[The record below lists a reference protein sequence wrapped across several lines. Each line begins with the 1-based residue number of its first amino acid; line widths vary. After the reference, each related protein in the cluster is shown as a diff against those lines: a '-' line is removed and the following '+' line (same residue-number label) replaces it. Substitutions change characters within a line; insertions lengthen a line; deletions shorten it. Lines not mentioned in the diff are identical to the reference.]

1 VNRKLAATVALI
13 GASVAVLTKLREADA
28 DRTAWADATDEVE

>member
-1 VNRKLAATVALI
+1 MNRKLAATVALI

>member
-1 VNRKLAATVALI
+1 MNRKMAAVLALV

-28 DRTAWADATDEVE
+28 DRNAWADATDEVE

>member
-1 VNRKLAATVALI
+1 MNRKMAAALALV

-28 DRTAWADATDEVE
+28 GRNAWADATDEVE

>member
-1 VNRKLAATVALI
+1 VNRKTAAAIALL

-28 DRTAWADATDEVE
+28 ERTAWADATDEVE

>member
-1 VNRKLAATVALI
+1 VNRKVAAALALV
-13 GASVAVLTKLREADA
+13 GASVAVLTKLREAEA